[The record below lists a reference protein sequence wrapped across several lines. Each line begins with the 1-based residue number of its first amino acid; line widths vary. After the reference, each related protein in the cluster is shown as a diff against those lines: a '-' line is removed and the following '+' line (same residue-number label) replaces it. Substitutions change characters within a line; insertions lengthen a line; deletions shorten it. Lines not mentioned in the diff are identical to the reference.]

1 MRRFL
6 LLPLLYL
13 SACSGAVPEA
23 SLVGIYV
30 ASFRGEAA
38 TLVLRPDHTYVHTIR
53 ADNRQIAED
62 VATWNVTQMEH
73 AGSKRTVVEFRDFR
87 LIPSFRETERD
98 KSKIKVGWAT
108 EVEWNWLGRIQ
119 LCFDSDVGYC
129 YDQTA
134 SVAK

>member
-1 MRRFL
+1 VRRFL
-6 LLPLLYL
+6 LLPLLFL

-30 ASFRGEAA
+30 ASFRGETA
-38 TLVLRPDHTYVHTIR
+38 TLVLKPDHTYVHTIH
-53 ADNRQIAED
+53 ANNRQIAED
-62 VATWNVTQMEH
+62 VATWTVTQMEH
-73 AGSKRTVVEFRDFR
+73 AGSKSTMVEFRDFR

-108 EVEWNWLGRIQ
+108 EVEWDWLGRIQ
-119 LCFDSDVGYC
+119 LCLDSDVGYC
-129 YDQTA
+129 YGQTA